1 MRHTV
6 LSVAL
11 PGSVKNGLSG
21 PGGQVGAGLCLVDH
35 SGGGGVQMEGVGR
48 ETGQSVPATD
58 GGL

>member
-1 MRHTV
+1 M